1 MYNSSFSTQSSMRN
15 ALLSEMNLRGFLNQC
30 TDLEKLDKVCSEK
43 SISAYIGFDCTASS
57 LHVGSLLQIMVLRL
71 LQKHGHQPIVLLGG
85 GTTLIGDPSG
95 KDSTRQ
101 ILKQKNIKKN
111 ILSIKKIFEKLLNSK
126 NKKTKPIFVDN
137 YSWLGKLKYIDFLR
151 DVGKH
156 FTINKMLTFDSVKL
170 RLERKQSLSYMEF
183 NYMILQAY
191 DFYQL
196 FKKNNCILQIG
207 GSVQW
212 GNIVNGVELIRRILQ
227 KEAFG
232 LTTPLITL
240 SSGDKMGKSEKGAV
254 WLDQKLFSA
263 YDYWQFWRNT
273 ADEDVK
279 KFLKYFTEI
288 DINEISKKIESEKD
302 INKLKILL
310 ANEATNILHGSKA
323 AKDSEETAK
332 ETFIRGGIGKEIP
345 EKKISK
351 KLISKGI
358 NIIDLVFQ
366 NGLSSSKSDARR
378 MLKNKGIKIDDQ
390 IISDEKK
397 IIGLEE
403 FSEKN
408 HIKLSIGKKTHL
420 KVTAI

>member
-1 MYNSSFSTQSSMRN
+1 
-15 ALLSEMNLRGFLNQC
+15 MNVRGFLNQC
-30 TDLEKLDKVCSEK
+30 TDLEKLEK
-43 SISAYIGFDCTASS
+43 ISIQKPIKAYIGFDSTAPS
-57 LHVGSLLQIMVLRL
+57 LHVGSLMQIMILRL
-71 LQKHGHQPIVLLGG
+71 LQRYGHQPIVLLGS

-95 KDSTRQ
+95 KDSTRK
-101 ILKQKNIKKN
+101 ILKHSDIKKN
-111 ILSIKKIFEKLLNSK
+111 ISSIKKIFEKLLSSK
-126 NKKTKPIFVDN
+126 NKKTKPVFVDN
-137 YSWLGKLKYIDFLR
+137 YNWLGKLKYIDFLR

-170 RLERKQSLSYMEF
+170 RLDREQSLSYMEF

-196 FKKNNCILQIG
+196 FKKHGCILQMG
-207 GSVQW
+207 GSDQW
-212 GNIVNGVELIRRILQ
+212 GNIINGVELIRRILQ

-240 SSGDKMGKSEKGAV
+240 SSGDKMGKTEKGAV
-254 WLDQKLFSA
+254 WLDKKMFSP

-288 DINEISKKIESEKD
+288 KTDELSSKVDDEKD

-310 ANEATNILHGSKA
+310 ANEATAIVHGSKA
-323 AKDSEETAK
+323 SKESEETAK
-332 ETFIRGGIGKEIP
+332 TTFVEGGIGKNIP

-351 KLISKGI
+351 ELISKGI
-358 NIIDLVFQ
+358 NILDLVFE

-378 MLKNKGIKIDDQ
+378 ILKNRGIKINDE
-390 IISDEKK
+390 IILDEKK
-397 IIGLEE
+397 IINLDE
-403 FSEKN
+403 FSKN
-408 HIKLSIGKKTHL
+408 NYIKLSVGKKMHL
-420 KVTAI
+420 KVTVV

>member
-1 MYNSSFSTQSSMRN
+1 MKN
-15 ALLSEMNLRGFLNQC
+15 AFLSEMNSRGFLNQC
-30 TDLEKLDKVCSEK
+30 TDLGKLERILNGK
-43 SISAYIGFDCTASS
+43 SIKAYIGFDSTAPS

-95 KDSTRQ
+95 KDSTRKFLQ
-101 ILKQKNIKKN
+101 HKDIKKN
-111 ILSIKKIFEKLLNSK
+111 ISSIKKIFEKLLPSK

-137 YSWLGKLKYIDFLR
+137 YDWLGKLKYIDFLR

-170 RLERKQSLSYMEF
+170 RLDREQSLSYMEF

-196 FKKNNCILQIG
+196 FKDQNCILQLG
-207 GSVQW
+207 GSDQW
-212 GNIVNGVELIRRILQ
+212 GNIVNGVELIRRTLR

-240 SSGDKMGKSEKGAV
+240 STGAKMGKTEKGAV
-254 WLDQKLFSA
+254 WLDKKMFSP
-263 YDYWQFWRNT
+263 YEYWQFWRNT

-288 DINEISKKIESEKD
+288 KIDQISNKINNEKD

-310 ANEATNILHGSKA
+310 ANEATSILHGAKA
-323 AKDSEETAK
+323 SKDSRETA
-332 ETFIRGGIGKEIP
+332 ETTFSKGGIGKNIP
-345 EKKISK
+345 ERKISK
-351 KLISKGI
+351 DSVVKGI
-358 NIIDLVFQ
+358 NILDLIFQ
-366 NGLSSSKSDARR
+366 NDLLSSKSEARR
-378 MLKNKGIKIDDQ
+378 IIKNKGIKINDKVIDD
-390 IISDEKK
+390 DKK
-397 IIGLEE
+397 VVGINE
-403 FSEKN
+403 FEGKN
-408 HIKLSIGKKTHL
+408 YIKLSVGKKTHL
-420 KVTAI
+420 KVTIT

>member
-1 MYNSSFSTQSSMRN
+1 MKNTF
-15 ALLSEMNLRGFLNQC
+15 LSEMNSRGFLNQC
-30 TDLEKLDKVCSEK
+30 TDLEKLKKISSQN
-43 SISAYIGFDCTASS
+43 SIKAYIGFDSTAPS
-57 LHVGSLLQIMVLRL
+57 LHVGSLMQIMILRL
-71 LQKHGHQPIVLLGG
+71 LQKYGHQPIVLLGG

-95 KDSTRQ
+95 KDITRK
-101 ILKQKNIKKN
+101 ILKHKDIKKN
-111 ILSIKKIFEKLLNSK
+111 IKSIKKVFEKLLYSK
-126 NKKTKPIFVDN
+126 NKKAKPIFVDN

-170 RLERKQSLSYMEF
+170 RLDREQSLSYMEF

-196 FKKNNCILQIG
+196 FKKHNCVLQMG
-207 GSVQW
+207 GSDQW

-240 SSGDKMGKSEKGAV
+240 SSGAKMGKTEKGAV
-254 WLDQKLFSA
+254 WLDKKMFSP

-288 DINEISKKIESEKD
+288 ETDKLTNEIDNEKN

-310 ANEATNILHGSKA
+310 ANEATTLLHGSKA
-323 AKDSEETAK
+323 AKDSEETART
-332 ETFIRGGIGKEIP
+332 TFVQGGVGKNIP

-351 KLISKGI
+351 ELISKGI
-358 NIIDLVFQ
+358 SIIDLISQ
-366 NGLSSSKSDARR
+366 NSLASSKSDARR
-378 MLKNKGIKIDDQ
+378 ILKNRGIKVNDKVIEDD
-390 IISDEKK
+390 KK
-397 IIGLEE
+397 IINLQD
-403 FSEKN
+403 FSN
-408 HIKLSIGKKTHL
+408 NNYIKLSVGKKTHL
-420 KVTAI
+420 KVIIN

>member
-1 MYNSSFSTQSSMRN
+1 MYNSSFSTQSSMKN

-196 FKKNNCILQIG
+196 FKKNNCILQMG
-207 GSVQW
+207 GSDQW

-288 DINEISKKIESEKD
+288 DINEISKKIENEKD

-345 EKKISK
+345 EKKISR

-378 MLKNKGIKIDDQ
+378 ILKNKGIKIDDQ